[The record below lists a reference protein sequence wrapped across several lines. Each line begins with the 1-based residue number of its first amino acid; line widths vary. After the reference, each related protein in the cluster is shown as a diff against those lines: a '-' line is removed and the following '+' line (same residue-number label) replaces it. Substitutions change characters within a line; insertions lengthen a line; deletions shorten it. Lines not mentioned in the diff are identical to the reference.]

1 MWFVY
6 NKNGQMFGPLE
17 EFAVAN
23 MIRLGQ
29 ITETTLVQKK
39 TWQAPKQAGKVF
51 ATYFRNAKL
60 NPEPEAI
67 PSSMVPPRQA
77 TRELN
82 DRLFVLN
89 FEPNDNWKYVGFAC
103 IGLIF
108 VLMLLIS
115 FSKPGVIG
123 LILLLLLSLLSGA
136 GFVFAIL
143 LDKYTEAK
151 LLKKAADELISRNQD
166 MIQLVQ
172 DQLQNNTRENNS
184 QIEQAQN
191 ILRQAENKIREANAS
206 LSGTAVR
213 AESIGRRYLECVI
226 ELNKKRLNQENYPT
240 CKEQLTA
247 AILSCRA
254 IGIRISP
261 GEEQQYIRLLKEE
274 YEKLVRAIEERERQ
288 KILRAQMREEER
300 RQREIEELEEQA
312 EREKRRIEKEL
323 KDAIARNEQAAE
335 IEELKR
341 RLADAENNITRAKSM
356 AQQTRRGY
364 IYIISNI
371 GSFGKDVYK
380 IGMSR
385 RLNPQER
392 VDELGGASVPF
403 PFDIHAMLTSDDA
416 PSLETSLHQ
425 AFHKYRVN
433 KINLRKEFFK
443 VSLEEIIKEAKKFCG
458 EIEYQADAEALQYY
472 QSLNMSEEDA
482 EYIESVYADNPPT
495 DGE

>member
-1 MWFVY
+1 MWYIY
-6 NKNGQMFGPLE
+6 NDSGVRIGPFE

-23 MIRLGQ
+23 LIRSGQ
-29 ITETTLVQKK
+29 ITEDTFVQKNG
-39 TWQAPKQAGKVF
+39 WQSPKKAGKVF
-51 ATYFRNAKL
+51 GAYFRDVKL

-67 PSSMVPPRQA
+67 PSTMIPPRQGI
-77 TRELN
+77 RELN

-89 FEPNDNWKYVGFAC
+89 FEPNDNWKYIVLVC

-108 VLMLLIS
+108 VLILLIA
-115 FSKPGVIG
+115 FAKPGVIG

-136 GFVFAIL
+136 GFVIAIFI
-143 LDKYTEAK
+143 DKYTEAR

-172 DQLQNNTRENNS
+172 NQLRDNTRENNS
-184 QIEQAQN
+184 QVDKAQG
-191 ILRQAENKIREANAS
+191 ILKQAENKIREANAS
-206 LSGTAVR
+206 LSGVAIR
-213 AESIGRRYLECVI
+213 AESIGRRYLESIV
-226 ELNKKRLNQENYPT
+226 ELNKKRLNQANYPV

-261 GEEQQYIRLLKEE
+261 GEEQQYVRLLKDE

-288 KILRAQMREEER
+288 KAIRARIREDER
-300 RQREIEELEEQA
+300 RQREIEELEEKA
-312 EREKRRIEKEL
+312 KRDKRKIERELKE
-323 KDAIARNEQAAE
+323 AIARNEQAAE

-341 RLADAENNITRAKSM
+341 RLAEAENSITKVKSM
-356 AQQTRRGY
+356 AQQTRAGVV
-364 IYIISNI
+364 YIISNI

-392 VDELGGASVPF
+392 VDELGDASVPF
-403 PFDIHAMLTSDDA
+403 PFDVHAMLTSDDA

-425 AFHKYRVN
+425 AFHKHRVN

-443 VSLEEIIKEAKKFCG
+443 VPLEEIIKEAKKLFG
-458 EIEYQADAEALQYY
+458 EIEYKADAEALQYY
-472 QSLNMSEEDA
+472 QSLNISDEDA
-482 EYIESVYADNPPT
+482 EYIESVFEANPVE